1 MPILVDRQ
9 KFPLLASTIARD
21 CGKGK
26 SQSGIYHRGHRVHRV
41 GSGARTPH
49 PGGNADGYQ
58 NKGVAGKAICKTM
71 KTKGRQKKANDNAKS
86 GDVAEVPHT
95 PGVLLKE
102 SASC

>member
-1 MPILVDRQ
+1 MTLLTDIIPLKVRTITRACAKR
-9 KFPLLASTIARD
+9 KFAAEPKLMSAVEND
-21 CGKGK
+21 GE
-26 SQSGIYHRGHRVHRV
+26 RG
-41 GSGARTPH
+41 ADPT